1 MRALLCLLCVS
12 RLLCGADA
20 LLPVFQKAAA
30 ALSSGD
36 YAAAEAGFQQVLK
49 AAPNHV
55 GALGNLGVVYSRT
68 SRPDKAIATYQRAL
82 RVVPQDK
89 ALMLNLG
96 LIYVKQ
102 ESYSDALPLFEK
114 LVAANRS
121 NLQARELL
129 ATCQINTGRVAAAI
143 QGLETLRKDDPN
155 TAFVLYMV
163 GIAYLKNKEP
173 EKARAALNELVAASP
188 PAQSNFM
195 LGKVYYESARFEE
208 AAECYRTVL
217 ELDGTYAGAHREL
230 GKVLVS
236 QRDPAAETEFAAA
249 LAQNANDSEA
259 LYFLGGFLMQNDR
272 LPEAVPPLE
281 RARDLNPG
289 FWGTYFY
296 LGKMKFQTG
305 LPREAVP
312 LLQKAAELNPGETS
326 VYYQLGRALS
336 ACGREAESRRVM
348 ERVREIK
355 SRELDK
361 AIEAVQVQKTPVQK
375 R

>member
-1 MRALLCLLCVS
+1 MRALLCLLYVCGP
-12 RLLCGADA
+12 LCAADA
-20 LLPVFQKAAA
+20 LLPVFQKAVA

-36 YAAAEAGFQQVLK
+36 YQAAEAGFQQVLK

-68 SRPDKAIATYQRAL
+68 SRPGKAIAAYQRAL
-82 RVVPQDK
+82 RMVPQDQ

-96 LIYVKQ
+96 LVYVKQ
-102 ESYSDALPLFEK
+102 ESYTDALPLFEK

-129 ATCQINTGRVAAAI
+129 ATCRLNTGRVAAAI
-143 QGLETLRKDDPN
+143 QDLEALRHDDPN

-163 GIAYLKNKEP
+163 GVAYLKNQEP
-173 EKARAALNELVAASP
+173 EKARAALNELVASSP

-208 AAECYRTVL
+208 AADCYRTVL
-217 ELDGTYAGAHREL
+217 AVDRNYAGAHREL

-236 QRDPAAETEFAAA
+236 QRDPAAEKEFAAA
-249 LAQNANDSEA
+249 LQQDPNDSEA
-259 LYFLGGFLMQNDR
+259 LYFLGGFLTQADR
-272 LPEAVPPLE
+272 LQQAVPPLL

-296 LGKMKFQTG
+296 LGKIKFQTG
-305 LPREAVP
+305 RPQEAVP
-312 LLQKAAELNPGETS
+312 LLQKAAELNPGETA

-336 ACGREAESRRVM
+336 ACGREAEARRAM

-355 SRELDK
+355 SRDLDK
-361 AIEAVQVQKTPVQK
+361 AIQAVRKK
-375 R
+375 

>member
-1 MRALLCLLCVS
+1 MRTLLCLLCA
-12 RLLCGADA
+12 CGQLVAADA
-20 LLPVFQKAAA
+20 LLPVFQKAVA

-36 YAAAEAGFQQVLK
+36 YATAEAGFQQVVK
-49 AAPNHV
+49 ASPNHI
-55 GALGNLGVVYSRT
+55 GAWGNLGVVYSRT
-68 SRPDKAIATYQRAL
+68 SRPGMAIDAYRRAL
-82 RVVPQDK
+82 RIAPQDK

-114 LVAANRS
+114 LVAANPA

-129 ATCQINTGRVAAAI
+129 ATCQLQTGRVGTAI
-143 QGLETLRKDDPN
+143 QGLEALRREDPN
-155 TAFVLYMV
+155 QGFVLYMV

-173 EKARAALNELVAASP
+173 EKAREALTELVAKSP

-195 LGKVYYESARFEE
+195 LGKVYYESERFEE
-208 AAECYRTVL
+208 AAECFRTTL
-217 ELDGTYAGAHREL
+217 EADANYPGAHREL

-236 QRDPAAETEFAAA
+236 QRDPAAEKEFAAA
-249 LAQNANDSEA
+249 LKQEPNDAEA
-259 LYFLGGFLMQNDR
+259 LYFLGGFLMQADR
-272 LPEAVPPLE
+272 LEEALPPLQ
-281 RARDLNPG
+281 RAQKLNPG

-305 LPREAVP
+305 QPREAVP
-312 LLQKAAELNPGETS
+312 LLEKAAELNPGETS

-336 ACGREAESRRVM
+336 ATGREAEARKVM

-355 SRELDK
+355 ARDLEK
-361 AIEAVQVQKTPVQK
+361 AIEVVQKK
-375 R
+375 